1 MKHKVWLTSMSAS
14 CAAGLTIEDIYKTLL
29 SGTTAISMQANYIDD
44 MIVPLGKI
52 PSQDDFYELIYQNVA
67 TTLSKTSGLDCRDTI
82 VLIGSS
88 VGGMGRA
95 ERSYFNYHD
104 CKHTSVEEL
113 AIGSIGKNL
122 KDKFGFKDAISFSTA
137 CTSSSMAIDFAF
149 DLIRFGIVKN
159 VVVVGADELS
169 RSAVNGFWRLGIG
182 STNITRP
189 FDVNRDGI
197 NVGEGIGVL
206 ILSDT
211 PNEDKIAILG
221 CGTTSDAYNITHPHP
236 EGKGALSA
244 MKQALEKASL
254 DPSEID
260 YINAHGTG
268 TVANDE
274 TEGMAIFKIFGNKPL
289 VSSTKSVTGHTLG
302 ACGAIEI
309 AISAMSI
316 IHGIVP
322 PSVGVTESLPYD
334 INLVLEPVKS
344 NPRFILSNAFGFGGG
359 NVSIVLGKID
369 AN

>member
-1 MKHKVWLTSMSAS
+1 MKHEVWLTSMSAS
-14 CAAGLTIEDIYKTLL
+14 CAAGLTIEDIYTKLL
-29 SGTTAISMQANYIDD
+29 SGSTAISMQDKYIDN

-52 PSQDDFYELIYQNVA
+52 PSQIDFYELIYQNVA
-67 TTLSKTSGLDCRDTI
+67 TALSKISEFDCSDTL

-95 ERSYFNYHD
+95 ERSYFTYHD
-104 CKHTSVEEL
+104 CTHTSIEEL

-122 KDKFGFKDAISFSTA
+122 KNKFGFKDAISFSTA

-149 DLIRFGIVKN
+149 DLIRFGKAKN

-189 FDVNRDGI
+189 FDEYRDGI
-197 NVGEGIGVL
+197 NVGEGIGV
-206 ILSDT
+206 IVLSNT
-211 PNEDKIAILG
+211 PNEHKIAILG

-236 EGKGALSA
+236 EGKGALGA
-244 MKQALEKASL
+244 MKQALQKASL
-254 DPSEID
+254 EPNDID

-274 TEGMAIFKIFGNKPL
+274 TEGMAIEKIFGNRPL

-302 ACGAIEI
+302 ACGTLEI
-309 AISAMSI
+309 AICAMSI
-316 IHGIVP
+316 IHGTIP
-322 PSVGVTESLPYD
+322 PSIGISNPISHD
-334 INLVLEPVKS
+334 INLALKPIKS
-344 NPRFILSNAFGFGGG
+344 NPKFVLSNAFGFGGG
-359 NVSIVLGKID
+359 NVSIILGKID
-369 AN
+369 VD